1 MNSVFGHC
9 RDSFWTI
16 QFGGF
21 CEFGSRSGGA
31 QGSKLELTVDDWSS
45 GFRIGADGSNLE
57 HTVHV
62 LEFPFWI
69 WSSWLNG

>member
-9 RDSFWTI
+9 RDSFWTV

-31 QGSKLELTVDDWSS
+31 QGLELELTVDNWSS
-45 GFRIGADGSNLE
+45 GFRIGA
-57 HTVHV
+57 HT
-62 LEFPFWI
+62 
-69 WSSWLNG
+69 